1 MKSTGGFSTN
11 KSWGKC
17 WHATHEEWY
26 SLSEWEVNLIYFP
39 GWMCSNTFK
48 KKTKVPLLLSLHPP
62 HSGLSTW
69 DSTWSCSQQLKN
81 RACFNSSINRAF
93 DLSREAHHIV
103 HLKKHQG
110 GLSTDQVELSF
121 FHQKKLSL
129 QQIVSQNRPWDF
141 FWVVQSC
148 EKVYPTPRNLFYQ
161 WM

>member
-48 KKTKVPLLLSLHPP
+48 KKLRFPCSCHCTHHILASQLETRLGAALNSWRTAPVSIAPSTELLTFPGKLTT
-62 HSGLSTW
+62 LSTW
-69 DSTWSCSQQLKN
+69 KNIRVGSQLIK
-81 RACFNSSINRAF
+81 
-93 DLSREAHHIV
+93 LSWV
-103 HLKKHQG
+103 
-110 GLSTDQVELSF
+110 F

-129 QQIVSQNRPWDF
+129 QQIVSQNRPWEF